1 MPQRAARCFHHDAE
15 KRENPDDAEH
25 GKAAGIAQ
33 RTEGKWRIRSRNQ
46 QKNRRMIHYL
56 EKGFHAR
63 LRPGVIERRPEV
75 HEQHRHSKNDR
86 PDKKKGA
93 GMAERCQKQNRRA
106 DHRSHDSYRVTD
118 TIRQFLCP

>member
-1 MPQRAARCFHHDAE
+1 
-15 KRENPDDAEH
+15 
-25 GKAAGIAQ
+25 
-33 RTEGKWRIRSRNQ
+33 
-46 QKNRRMIHYL
+46 MIHYL

-93 GMAERCQKQNRRA
+93 GMAEGCQKQNRHA
-106 DHRSHDSYRVTD
+106 DHRPHDSYREAD
-118 TIRQFLCP
+118 TIRQFLATWLRPRQRSLWTFNTIPGRHHATLFEQLAIRNQRLSSMSQQRWRAS